1 MSDRDLSKLLTFE
14 SPCSEDW
21 DSMTGT
27 DLIRFCE
34 HCQLSVHDVSE
45 MNSKQFRRLLARS
58 RGRLCVRYVHGSPY
72 KSSAAPVLHKIGRRV
87 GILAASAFTASLSV
101 SNANA
106 GSWPQSFSNPNA
118 PPTAVITGLRTTP
131 HRGGTATITGTVFDP
146 KGAVITGASV
156 SLTKMET
163 KEVLSA
169 TTDGGGVYKFDG
181 LEAGTYNLKIE
192 ASGFA
197 VSDVPNVTVHAD
209 DNNRID
215 QTLSI
220 ATVTAEVEI
229 TAPESQSV
237 TSGAVV
243 ITSPT
248 QPLVK
253 AAAADDLAAV
263 NEVLTKNPNA
273 NIRDEATG
281 ANALECAVR
290 NSNREI
296 IQTLLWAKA
305 DVNSRDGS
313 GQTVLM
319 MIDEKATTDLVW
331 DLLNAGAKVNLHD
344 NDGETALMAAAM
356 VNNTEVLKTLLDA
369 GAKVN
374 VTSNDGLTALM
385 IAAHEGHVNNVRL
398 LILAGADINTRD
410 KKGKTA
416 LQYAQEEDHRVI
428 VRLLKEHGAITFES
442 PEEKE

>member
-1 MSDRDLSKLLTFE
+1 MSDTGLSKLFSFE

-21 DSMTGT
+21 DSMRGT
-27 DLIRFCE
+27 HSIRFCE
-34 HCQLSVHDVSE
+34 HCQLSVHEISE
-45 MNSKQFRRLLARS
+45 MNSKQFRRLVARS
-58 RGRLCVRYVHGSPY
+58 QGRLCVRYAQASPY
-72 KSSAAPVLHKIGRRV
+72 QPSAAPVLHRIGRRA

-101 SNANA
+101 SSANA
-106 GSWPQSFSNPNA
+106 GTLPQSVSNTNS
-118 PPTAVITGLRTTP
+118 LTP
-131 HRGGTATITGTVFDP
+131 ALSTVLPAIPVRRGTATITGTVFDP

-163 KEVLSA
+163 KEVLTA
-169 TTDGGGVYKFDG
+169 TTDGSGVYKFDG

-197 VSDVPNVTVHAD
+197 ASDVSNVTVHAD

-220 ATVTAEVEI
+220 ATITAEVEI
-229 TAPESQSV
+229 TAPETQSV
-237 TSGAVV
+237 TTGVV
-243 ITSPT
+243 AITSPI

-253 AAAADDLAAV
+253 AAAADDLVAL

-281 ANALECAVR
+281 STALECAVR

-313 GQTVLM
+313 GQTALM
-319 MIDEKATTDLVW
+319 MIDEQTTPDLVW
-331 DLLNAGAKVNLHD
+331 DLLNAGAKVNLRD
-344 NDGETALMAAAM
+344 NDGETALMAAAI

-385 IAAHEGHVNNVRL
+385 LAADEGHVNNVRL
-398 LILAGADINTRD
+398 LILAGADVNTRD

-416 LQYAQEEDHRVI
+416 LQYAQEKDHRVI
-428 VRLLKEHGAITFES
+428 VRLLKEHGGVTFENR
-442 PEEKE
+442 EEKD